1 MNGQL
6 SEFSKKLEVAEHALK
21 QRKFETAADL
31 LHDTARYA
39 SSNAEVA
46 RAKRALGY
54 AYRMLGYLPSAQTE
68 LESAE
73 EISST
78 ASDSLSVGIAQRLL
92 AEVLYDRAVQER
104 DVQIS
109 EDLFDECATMINNS
123 LFNLREAG
131 DAMDVFEYAAT
142 LSMSGAMQCEL
153 GNTQRGVSLLDNSVI
168 DEYVTENEHILV
180 RNVLRHMRYV
190 PIDRLRSVKSVWMLS
205 KRDPALRSYRPLAL
219 KALIGLKV
227 HL

>member
-78 ASDSLSVGIAQRLL
+78 ASDFLSVGIAQRLL
-92 AEVLYDRAVQER
+92 AEVLYDLAVQEG
-104 DVQIS
+104 DVEMS
-109 EDLFDECATMINNS
+109 EELFDECTKTLNNS

-131 DAMDVFEYAAT
+131 KDMDVFEHAAT
-142 LSMSGAMQCEL
+142 VSMIGAMQYEL
-153 GNTQRGVSLLDNSVI
+153 GNKQRGLALLDNSVI
-168 DEYVTENEHILV
+168 DAFVTTNEQILV
-180 RNVLRHMRYV
+180 RNVLRHMRYA
-190 PIDRLRSVKSVWMLS
+190 PADRLRSVQIVWMLS
-205 KRDPALRSYRPLAL
+205 KRDPALRSYRHLAL